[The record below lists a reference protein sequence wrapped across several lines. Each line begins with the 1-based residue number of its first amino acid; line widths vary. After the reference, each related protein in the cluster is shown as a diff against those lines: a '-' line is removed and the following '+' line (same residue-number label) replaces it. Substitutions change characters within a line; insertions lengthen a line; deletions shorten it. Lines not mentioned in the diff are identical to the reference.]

1 MTVNYIS
8 TSLLASDS
16 SLSAYETSIG
26 IVDAPVANGSDA
38 RSPMAVAARGR
49 LLGNILE
56 IQLGSILES
65 QRGNIFES
73 QGGSIL
79 ETQRPRRWQTLK
91 ITDAE
96 P

>member
-1 MTVNYIS
+1 MTVIYIS

-16 SLSAYETSIG
+16 SLSVYETPIR
-26 IVDAPVANGSDA
+26 IVDAPAANGSDA
-38 RSPMAVAARGR
+38 RSLMAVSARGR

-56 IQLGSILES
+56 IQLGSIFEGQRGNILES
-65 QRGNIFES
+65 QR
-73 QGGSIL
+73 GSIL
-79 ETQRPRRWQTLK
+79 ETQRSRRWQSLK

>member
-1 MTVNYIS
+1 MRVIYIS

-16 SLSAYETSIG
+16 SLSVCETPIG
-26 IVDAPVANGSDA
+26 IVDVPLANGSDA

-56 IQLGSILES
+56 IQRGSILES
-65 QRGNIFES
+65 QR
-73 QGGSIL
+73 GSIL
-79 ETQRPRRWQTLK
+79 ETQRPRRWQNLK
-91 ITDAE
+91 ITAAE